1 MKFIEQ
7 SEYLPRIDAI
17 FNELYESL
25 LSISPNFRV
34 EHIGSSSI
42 PGAVS
47 KGDLDIFIG
56 VTQEEF
62 NRTIQLLE
70 SIGFYEKTDTLRTES
85 LRMMVT
91 DSYEEDVAVQL
102 VANGSEHESFLEFR
116 DKLRSN
122 PDLVSRYNQLK
133 FDCKGL
139 AHDNYREV
147 KSAFIETVLKTR

>member
-34 EHIGSSSI
+34 AHIGSSSI

-62 NRTIQLLE
+62 NQTIQLLE
-70 SIGFYEKTDTLRTES
+70 SIGFYEKIDTLRRES
-85 LRMMVT
+85 LRIMVME
-91 DSYEEDVAVQL
+91 SYEED
-102 VANGSEHESFLEFR
+102 
-116 DKLRSN
+116 D
-122 PDLVSRYNQLK
+122 DT
-133 FDCKGL
+133 
-139 AHDNYREV
+139 EV
-147 KSAFIETVLKTR
+147 DET

>member
-25 LSISPNFRV
+25 LYISPNFRV

-42 PGAVS
+42 QGAVS

-62 NRTIQLLE
+62 NQTIQLLE

-91 DSYEEDVAVQL
+91 ESYEEDVALQL

-147 KSAFIETVLKTR
+147 KSAFIETALKTH